1 MVMGLFSIVGASTH
15 RTELGWGV
23 LFKACSH
30 DGIKLLVL
38 SAMSHYLVGVCAIIV
53 TFQAVKMAARLLSIS
68 GHWDFSMYGIEFT
81 VRSSTRHP
89 SESFKFITTKS
100 I

>member
-1 MVMGLFSIVGASTH
+1 MSFHLAQAKHCILTFGTMVMGLFSIVGASTH

-38 SAMSHYLVGVCAIIV
+38 SAMSHYLVGVCAIASCECGLIWN
-53 TFQAVKMAARLLSIS
+53 S
-68 GHWDFSMYGIEFT
+68 
-81 VRSSTRHP
+81 RSSKHRWFRP
-89 SESFKFITTKS
+89 KS
-100 I
+100 MK